1 MDAQIAKTTQSLTSA
16 AEMRETTQMLMQPNA
31 NWEEYLTPAPL
42 SIAIMGELVFISSGT
57 DFSINKNPPPTGFK
71 YIKYPD
77 SFRAC
82 LMQICNSGWH
92 AFNEAHKNMDQI
104 RIHTATVPDYM
115 KAAVKILFQGNDEVI
130 ETLLP
135 NQLENI
141 RTIADECVTLAEGVE
156 NKYSIVINLI
166 QELLEACVNAE
177 HFHGEELE
185 KVKMKLKENE
195 MREKTAKELNERSK
209 KAMENMSKQLED
221 AQDEYK
227 KSMDSLPSGWE
238 MIAMDIAG
246 GITEATTGIVNGVSA
261 LITAP
266 VRTACSAAEKA
277 STTYHN
283 IKPQEEEVDIVSQMT
298 ICSKSGEILSIV
310 AILMKDVNEGKIDW
324 KELYDQKKKCA
335 KTTWTESQFQR
346 ISKNLNKMTPGNL
359 KKKALSLCTNG
370 IAICRQLAKY
380 QPDQKWDEKK
390 TKQLIK
396 NLQELNDDALA
407 FDCKSKAI
415 SGSPA
420 LTPKPPM
427 MFKAE
432 NNSSGRQAAS
442 QKASENARFRIEQTR
457 EQLKQTRDSY
467 EKCVENM
474 EKNQK
479 ELTDVLV
486 EMQNCKI
493 KEIDFDTTVKMLVKG
508 LDAMGRVKEQWEK
521 MVRFFQMVSTLVK
534 TSLSKTLHNFV
545 TTADDSKKLSYNSKL
560 FAKDLLYN
568 QAFQASNIAS
578 LVHMISGTYTDVSNK
593 YLMDKVSSLG
603 KLMAMDKSRPEFHQ
617 ERLNLQET
625 CQAAQGSILQLV
637 LKNKKEFERKTDA
650 RMGKIEGEL
659 KAILPAAQPQETE
672 RIKEIV
678 QAGFEDGGF
687 GEEELENLF

>member
-1 MDAQIAKTTQSLTSA
+1 MDAQIAKTSQSLTSA

-31 NWEEYLTPAPL
+31 NWEKYLTPAPL
-42 SIAIMGELVFISSGT
+42 SIAIMGELVFISSCD
-57 DFSINKNPPPTGFK
+57 DFSINKNPPPTGYN

-104 RIHTATVPDYM
+104 RIHTAMVPDYM

-156 NKYSIVINLI
+156 KKYNDVINLI
-166 QELLEACVNAE
+166 QELLEACINAK
-177 HFHGEELE
+177 HFQGEELE
-185 KVKMKLKENE
+185 KVKRKMKETE
-195 MREKTAKELNERSK
+195 MKKKSAKVLNEQCK
-209 KAMENMSKQLED
+209 KAMEAMKKQMED
-221 AQDEYK
+221 AQDEFK
-227 KSMDSLPSGWE
+227 KGMDSLPTGWN
-238 MIAMDIAG
+238 MIAMDIARG
-246 GITEATTGIVNGVSA
+246 FTETLTGIVNGATA

-266 VRTACSAAEKA
+266 VRTACSAAEKV
-277 STTYHN
+277 STAYHSN
-283 IKPQEEEVDIVSQMT
+283 KPQEEDVDKVSEMT
-298 ICSKSGEILSIV
+298 IYSRSGEILTII
-310 AILMKDVNEGKIDW
+310 ATLKQYVNDGNIDW
-324 KELYDQKKKCA
+324 HNLYDQKNKCT
-335 KTTWTESQFQR
+335 KTTWTESLFQR
-346 ISKNLNKMTPGNL
+346 ISEKLEEVPQCKL
-359 KKKALSLCTNG
+359 KKKALSLCNRG
-370 IAICRQLAKY
+370 INICMELATY
-380 QPDQKWDEKK
+380 QPDKWWDERK
-390 TKQLIK
+390 TTQLIK
-396 NLQELNDDALA
+396 KLQKLNDDALA
-407 FDCKSKAI
+407 FDCKSKAT

-427 MFKAE
+427 MFKVE
-432 NNSSGRQAAS
+432 SNSSGRQSAS
-442 QKASENARFRIEQTR
+442 QKASENARFRIEQSR

-467 EKCVENM
+467 EKCVEYM

-479 ELTDVLV
+479 ELTDILV

-493 KEIDFDTTVKMLVKG
+493 KDIDFNTKIKMLVTG

-521 MVRFFQMVSTLVK
+521 MVHFFQIVSTLVK

-545 TTADDSKKLSYNSKL
+545 TTADDGKKLSYTNRH
-560 FAKDLLYN
+560 FTKDQLYN

-578 LVHMISGTYTDVSNK
+578 LVHMISGTYTEVSSK

-603 KLMAMDKSRPEFHQ
+603 RLMAMDKSRPEFLQ

-650 RMGKIEGEL
+650 RMAKIEGEL
-659 KAILPAAQPQETE
+659 IAILPAAPPQETE

-678 QAGFEDGGF
+678 QAGYKEGEF
-687 GEEELENLF
+687 GEGEEDYY

>member
-16 AEMRETTQMLMQPNA
+16 AEMRDTTQMLMQPNA

-71 YIKYPD
+71 YIKYPE

-104 RIHTATVPDYM
+104 RIHTARVPDYM
-115 KAAVKILFQGNDEVI
+115 KAAVKILFQGSDEVI
-130 ETLLP
+130 ETVLP

-177 HFHGEELE
+177 HFYGDELE
-185 KVKMKLKENE
+185 EVKRKLEETK
-195 MREKTAKELNERSK
+195 MREKTAKDLNERSK
-209 KAMENMSKQLED
+209 KAMEAMSKQLEE
-221 AQDEYK
+221 AQDGFN
-227 KSMDSLPSGWE
+227 KSMDSLPSGWDV
-238 MIAMDIAG
+238 IGMDLVE
-246 GITEATTGIVNGVSA
+246 GITGAATEIVIGVTA
-261 LITAP
+261 LISAP
-266 VRTACSAAEKA
+266 VKTTCSSAQRL

-283 IKPQEEEVDIVSQMT
+283 IKPQEVAVDMVSQMT
-298 ICSKSGEILSIV
+298 ICSKSGEIISII
-310 AILMKDVNEGKIDW
+310 ATLKQFVNDGKIDW
-324 KELYDQKKKCA
+324 HNLYDQKNKCT

-346 ISKNLNKMTPGNL
+346 ISEDLEKLPQCEL
-359 KKKALSLCTNG
+359 KKKALSLCNKG

-380 QPDQKWDEKK
+380 QPNQKWDEKK

-396 NLQELNDDALA
+396 DLKQLNDDALA
-407 FDCKSKAI
+407 FDCKSKAT

-432 NNSSGRQAAS
+432 NNSSGRQSAS
-442 QKASENARFRIEQTR
+442 QKASENARFRIEQSR

-493 KEIDFDTTVKMLVKG
+493 KEIDFNTTIKMLVKG

-545 TTADDSKKLSYNSKL
+545 TTADDTKKLSYNSKL

-578 LVHMISGTYTDVSNK
+578 LVHMISGTYTEVSNK
-593 YLMDKVSSLG
+593 YLMDKVSCLG
-603 KLMAMDKSRPEFHQ
+603 KLMAMDKSKPEFLQ
-617 ERLNLQET
+617 ERLNLQES
-625 CQAAQGSILQLV
+625 CQAAQDGILQLV

-650 RMGKIEGEL
+650 RMAKIEGEL
-659 KAILPAAQPQETE
+659 EAILPSALPQETE

-678 QAGFEDGGF
+678 QAGFKEGGV
-687 GEEELENLF
+687 GLDNYC